1 MKFFTKYFQ
10 FRKMKSLIKQATE
23 TIYSEQFD
31 YENIVRKLSSQTNTL
46 QALIA
51 IKYAVYTDEPIEKV
65 DIRQALDEVVSAEQ
79 DVEEGREMEIFL
91 GLLKESTEVDWLR
104 RTEAILEGKLANK
117 KNKYS
122 YEAAIYHLES
132 IKKGPATLKEKAK
145 WKTLSNDLEE
155 AKENLKEV
163 EGKIKETAEQESTR
177 KAQAVLDKMIEEMNE
192 RRKTMTDEEIQE
204 EIAQARINR
213 EEAIKEIKEI
223 AQKNKRS

>member
-1 MKFFTKYFQ
+1 MKFLTKYFQ
-10 FRKMKSLIKQATE
+10 YRKMKSLIKLATE
-23 TIYSEQFD
+23 AIYSEQFD
-31 YENIVRKLSSQTNTL
+31 FENIVRKLSSQTNTL
-46 QALIA
+46 RALIA
-51 IKYAVYTDEPIEKV
+51 IKYAVYTDEPIGKT

-79 DVEEGREMEIFL
+79 NVDEGREMEIFL

-104 RTEAILEGKLANK
+104 RTETILEGKLAHK
-117 KNKYS
+117 KNEYS

-132 IKKGPATLKEKAK
+132 IKKGPATSKEKAK

-155 AKENLKEV
+155 AKENLKEI

-213 EEAIKEIKEI
+213 EEAIKSIKEI
-223 AQKNKRS
+223 AQKNKGN